1 MQVECFRVGYY
12 SSVDVSLVSTLSAK
26 AVNLLVLAG
35 WLLLYIGELA
45 MVVLGAGEGQRVLV
59 VSMQS
64 YICACKCGCS
74 PPPNPPPPHPPTPS

>member
-12 SSVDVSLVSTLSAK
+12 SSVDVSLVGTLSAK

-45 MVVLGAGEGQRVLV
+45 MVVRGAGEGQRVLV

-64 YICACKCGCS
+64 
-74 PPPNPPPPHPPTPS
+74 